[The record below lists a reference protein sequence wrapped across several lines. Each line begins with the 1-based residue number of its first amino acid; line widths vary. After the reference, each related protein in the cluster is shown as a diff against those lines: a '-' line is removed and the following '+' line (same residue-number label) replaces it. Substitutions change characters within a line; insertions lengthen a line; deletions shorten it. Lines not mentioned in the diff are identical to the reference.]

1 MIKNADKI
9 KKIPF
14 SAIILLILISILLMS
29 SKNMIMSS
37 ASYPCATKI
46 TSANAVVSASDV
58 SDSKTYN
65 EKISLPH
72 TFKHL
77 DARTPVT
84 VTTHVSLKADD
95 QIFIK
100 TVYSPAKVYLDGDL
114 IYEFG
119 KAENYPAFMKDPAT
133 ELYMISTDGYTGD
146 TELRIEY
153 LSPVTRSSLTIYPPI
168 YGAYKSLFFTLL
180 NTYKWS
186 FLIALLELCAGILF
200 VFISIL
206 LLYYDKDVCKMIF
219 HSGFFSFM
227 VGMWSI
233 GECNYTGVII
243 KNPTLLY
250 LCAFIGLFSQII
262 PLLHFC
268 KSAVGFKNP
277 RPIIIVAEII
287 TILDILACILQLSGT
302 LAFSQSMYV
311 FHIILPITLCFLTA
325 YIAYEFVHNQNNRAK
340 RLMIPVGILAI
351 ASCAEIINYFT
362 KIMSSLSLLSQIGTI
377 IFIVIMGN
385 IMGLNISDMVK
396 MKKENEKLVFDM
408 NLLENSLAEQKRYN
422 TMITRNEEITRKQ
435 RHDLRHQLV
444 VIKEL
449 AKDTNPTLTEY
460 LDSLIHSI
468 PHAPKKYCENKAVNS
483 IISHYGAICANES
496 IALETKLNVP
506 ESEDS
511 VLDNDLCLVFG
522 NLIENAIEA
531 CRRLDNDGCFI
542 RLSADIR
549 YKTLIITMD
558 NSFDGHFKIR
568 DGKYLSSKRNDFGIG
583 LSSIQSVAQKY
594 GGDTEFVAKNRV
606 FQSSL
611 YFQIYTHSIK

>member
-1 MIKNADKI
+1 MIKNTDKI

-14 SAIILLILISILLMS
+14 SAIILLILISVLLMS
-29 SKNMIMSS
+29 SKKMIMSS
-37 ASYPCATKI
+37 ANYPYATKI

-65 EKISLPH
+65 EEISLPH

-133 ELYMISTDGYTGD
+133 EQYMISTDGYTGD
-146 TELRIEY
+146 TELRIKY

-168 YGAYKSLFFTLL
+168 YGAYKSLLFTLL

-219 HSGFFSFM
+219 HFGFFSFM
-227 VGMWSI
+227 VGMWST
-233 GECNYTGVII
+233 GECNYTGVLV

-287 TILDILACILQLSGT
+287 TILNILACILQLSGT

-340 RLMIPVGILAI
+340 RLMIPVGILAV

-449 AKDTNPTLTEY
+449 AGDTNPTLTEY

-522 NLIENAIEA
+522 NMIENAIEA

-594 GGDTEFVAKNRV
+594 GGDTEFVAKNGV

>member
-1 MIKNADKI
+1 
-9 KKIPF
+9 
-14 SAIILLILISILLMS
+14 
-29 SKNMIMSS
+29 
-37 ASYPCATKI
+37 
-46 TSANAVVSASDV
+46 
-58 SDSKTYN
+58 
-65 EKISLPH
+65 
-72 TFKHL
+72 
-77 DARTPVT
+77 
-84 VTTHVSLKADD
+84 
-95 QIFIK
+95 
-100 TVYSPAKVYLDGDL
+100 
-114 IYEFG
+114 
-119 KAENYPAFMKDPAT
+119 MKDPAT

-219 HSGFFSFM
+219 HFGFFSFM
-227 VGMWSI
+227 VGIWSI

-250 LCAFIGLFSQII
+250 LCAFIGLFSQMI

-340 RLMIPVGILAI
+340 RLMIPVGILAV
-351 ASCAEIINYFT
+351 ASCAEIINYLT

-396 MKKENEKLVFDM
+396 MKKENEKLVFDV
-408 NLLENSLAEQKRYN
+408 NLLENSLAEQKKYN

-531 CRRLDNDGCFI
+531 CRRQDNDGCFI
-542 RLSADIR
+542 RLNADIR

-594 GGDTEFVAKNRV
+594 GGDTEFVAKNGV

>member
-1 MIKNADKI
+1 MIINTDKI

-14 SAIILLILISILLMS
+14 SAIILLILISVLLMS
-29 SKNMIMSS
+29 SKKMIMSS
-37 ASYPCATKI
+37 ANYPYATKI

-65 EKISLPH
+65 EEISLPH

-146 TELRIEY
+146 TELRIKY

-180 NTYKWS
+180 NIYKWS
-186 FLIALLELCAGILF
+186 FLIAILELCAGILF

-219 HSGFFSFM
+219 HFGFFSFM
-227 VGMWSI
+227 VGMWST
-233 GECNYTGVII
+233 GECNYTGVLV

-287 TILDILACILQLSGT
+287 TILNILACILQLSGT

-340 RLMIPVGILAI
+340 RLMIPVGILAV

-449 AKDTNPTLTEY
+449 AGDTNPTLTEY

-594 GGDTEFVAKNRV
+594 GGDTEFVAKNGV

>member
-1 MIKNADKI
+1 MIINTDKI

-14 SAIILLILISILLMS
+14 SAIILLILISVLLMS
-29 SKNMIMSS
+29 SKKMIMSS
-37 ASYPCATKI
+37 ANYPYATKI

-65 EKISLPH
+65 EEISLPH

-133 ELYMISTDGYTGD
+133 EQYMISTDGYTGD
-146 TELRIEY
+146 TELRIKY

-168 YGAYKSLFFTLL
+168 YGAYKSLLFTLL

-219 HSGFFSFM
+219 HFGFFSFM
-227 VGMWSI
+227 VGMWST
-233 GECNYTGVII
+233 GECNYTGVLV

-287 TILDILACILQLSGT
+287 TILNILACILQLSGT

-340 RLMIPVGILAI
+340 RLMIPVGILAV

-408 NLLENSLAEQKRYN
+408 NLLENSLAEQKKYN

-449 AKDTNPTLTEY
+449 AGDTNPTLTEY

-496 IALETKLNVP
+496 IALETKLNVT

-522 NLIENAIEA
+522 NMIENAIEA

-594 GGDTEFVAKNRV
+594 GGDTEFVAKNGV

>member
-1 MIKNADKI
+1 MIKNTDKI

-14 SAIILLILISILLMS
+14 SAIILIILISVLLMS
-29 SKNMIMSS
+29 SKKMIMSS
-37 ASYPCATKI
+37 ANYPYATKI

-65 EKISLPH
+65 EEISLPH

-133 ELYMISTDGYTGD
+133 EQYMISTDGYTGD
-146 TELRIEY
+146 TELRIKY

-168 YGAYKSLFFTLL
+168 YGAYKSLLFTLL

-219 HSGFFSFM
+219 HFGFFSFM
-227 VGMWSI
+227 VGMWST
-233 GECNYTGVII
+233 GECNYTGVLV

-287 TILDILACILQLSGT
+287 TILNILACILQLSGT

-340 RLMIPVGILAI
+340 RLMIPVGILAV

-449 AKDTNPTLTEY
+449 AGDTNPTLTEY

-522 NLIENAIEA
+522 NMIENAIEA

-594 GGDTEFVAKNRV
+594 GGDTEFVAKNGV

>member
-1 MIKNADKI
+1 MIKNTDKI

-14 SAIILLILISILLMS
+14 SAIILLILISVLLMS
-29 SKNMIMSS
+29 SKKMIMSS
-37 ASYPCATKI
+37 ANYPYATKI

-65 EKISLPH
+65 EEISLPH

-133 ELYMISTDGYTGD
+133 EQYMISTDGYTGD
-146 TELRIEY
+146 TELRIKY

-168 YGAYKSLFFTLL
+168 YGAYKSLLFTLL

-186 FLIALLELCAGILF
+186 FLIAILELCAGILF

-219 HSGFFSFM
+219 HFGFFSFM
-227 VGMWSI
+227 VGMCSI
-233 GECNYTGVII
+233 GECNYTGFLV

-287 TILDILACILQLSGT
+287 TILNILACILQLSGT

-340 RLMIPVGILAI
+340 RLMIPVGILAV
-351 ASCAEIINYFT
+351 ASCAEIINYLT

-408 NLLENSLAEQKRYN
+408 NLLENSLAEQKKYN

-449 AKDTNPTLTEY
+449 AGDTNPTLTEY

-496 IALETKLNVP
+496 ISLETKLNVP

-594 GGDTEFVAKNRV
+594 GGDTEFVAKNGV

>member
-1 MIKNADKI
+1 MIINTDKI

-14 SAIILLILISILLMS
+14 SAIILLILISVLLMS
-29 SKNMIMSS
+29 SKKMIMSS
-37 ASYPCATKI
+37 ANYPYATKI

-65 EKISLPH
+65 EEISLPH

-133 ELYMISTDGYTGD
+133 EQYMISTDGYTGD
-146 TELRIEY
+146 TELRIKY

-168 YGAYKSLFFTLL
+168 YGAYKSLLFTLL

-186 FLIALLELCAGILF
+186 FLIAILELCAGILF

-219 HSGFFSFM
+219 HFGFFSFM
-227 VGMWSI
+227 VGMWST
-233 GECNYTGVII
+233 GECNYTGVLV

-287 TILDILACILQLSGT
+287 TILNILACILQLSGT

-340 RLMIPVGILAI
+340 RLMIPVGILAV

-449 AKDTNPTLTEY
+449 AGDTNPTLTEY

-522 NLIENAIEA
+522 NMIENAIEA

-542 RLSADIR
+542 RLSADTR

-594 GGDTEFVAKNRV
+594 GGDTEFVAKNGV

>member
-1 MIKNADKI
+1 MIKNTDKI

-14 SAIILLILISILLMS
+14 SAIILLILISVLLMS
-29 SKNMIMSS
+29 SKKMIMSS
-37 ASYPCATKI
+37 ANYPYATKI

-65 EKISLPH
+65 EEISLPH

-133 ELYMISTDGYTGD
+133 EQYMISTDGYTGD
-146 TELRIEY
+146 TELRIKY

-219 HSGFFSFM
+219 HFGFFSFM
-227 VGMWSI
+227 VGMWST
-233 GECNYTGVII
+233 GECNYTGVLV

-287 TILDILACILQLSGT
+287 TILNILACILQLSGT

-340 RLMIPVGILAI
+340 RLMIPVGILAV

-449 AKDTNPTLTEY
+449 AGDTNPTLTEY

-594 GGDTEFVAKNRV
+594 GGDTEFVAKNGV

>member
-1 MIKNADKI
+1 MKITSII
-9 KKIPF
+9 KKLPF
-14 SAIILLILISILLMS
+14 SVIILLIVSSILLIS
-29 SKNMIMSS
+29 SKNMIMSH
-37 ASYPCATKI
+37 ASYPSATSI
-46 TSANAVVSASDV
+46 TTASAVVEAADTSDT
-58 SDSKTYN
+58 STYN
-65 EKISLPH
+65 DEITLPH
-72 TFKHL
+72 TFRHL
-77 DARTPVT
+77 ASRTHVT
-84 VTTHVSLKADD
+84 VTANISLKADD
-95 QIFIK
+95 QILLK

-133 ELYMISTDGYTGD
+133 ELYMISTDGYNGD

-180 NTYKWS
+180 KTYKWS
-186 FLIALLELCAGILF
+186 FFIALLELAAGILF
-200 VFISIL
+200 IFIALL
-206 LLYYDKDVCKMIF
+206 LLYYDMDVCKMIF
-219 HSGFFSFM
+219 HFGFFSLM

-243 KNPTLLY
+243 KNPTFLY

-262 PLLHFC
+262 PLLYFC

-277 RPIIIVAEII
+277 KPITIVTEII
-287 TILDILACILQLSGT
+287 TILDILACILQLCGII
-302 LAFSQSMYV
+302 AFSQSMYV
-311 FHIILPITLCFLTA
+311 FHAILPVTLCLLTA
-325 YIAYEFVHNQNNRAK
+325 YIIYEFVHNQNNRAK
-340 RLMIPVGILAI
+340 RLMIPVGILA
-351 ASCAEIINYFT
+351 ASSCAEIINYLT
-362 KIMSSLSLLSQIGTI
+362 KIVSSLSLLSQIGTI

-408 NLLENSLAEQKRYN
+408 NLLENSLAEQKKYN
-422 TMITRNEEITRKQ
+422 AMIAKNEEITKKQ
-435 RHDLRHQLV
+435 RHDLRHQLI

-449 AKDTNPTLTEY
+449 AGNKNPSLTEY

-468 PHAPKKYCENKAVNS
+468 PHVPKKYCENKTVNS
-483 IISHYGAICANES
+483 IISHYAAICADEA
-496 IALETKLNVP
+496 IMLETKLNVP
-506 ESEDS
+506 ESDNP

-531 CRRLDNDGCFI
+531 CRRMDNSGCFI
-542 RLSADIR
+542 RLNADIR

-558 NSFDGHFKIR
+558 NSFDGHFTVR
-568 DGKYLSSKRNDFGIG
+568 NGKYISSKRNDVGIG
-583 LSSIQSVAQKY
+583 LSSIRSVAVKY
-594 GGDTEFVAKNRV
+594 GGNTEFKTKDDV

-611 YFQIYTHSIK
+611 YFQLYK

>member
-1 MIKNADKI
+1 MIINTDKI

-14 SAIILLILISILLMS
+14 SAIILLILISVLLMS
-29 SKNMIMSS
+29 SKKMIMSS
-37 ASYPCATKI
+37 ANYPYATKI

-65 EKISLPH
+65 EEISLPH

-133 ELYMISTDGYTGD
+133 EQYMISTDGYTGD
-146 TELRIEY
+146 TELRIKY

-168 YGAYKSLFFTLL
+168 YGAYKSLLFTLL

-219 HSGFFSFM
+219 HFGFFSFM
-227 VGMWSI
+227 VGMWST
-233 GECNYTGVII
+233 GECNYTGVLV

-287 TILDILACILQLSGT
+287 TILNILACILQLSGT

-340 RLMIPVGILAI
+340 RLMIPVGILAV

-449 AKDTNPTLTEY
+449 AGDTNPTLTEY

-522 NLIENAIEA
+522 NMIENAIEA

-594 GGDTEFVAKNRV
+594 GGDTEFVAKNGV

>member
-1 MIKNADKI
+1 MIKNTDKI

-14 SAIILLILISILLMS
+14 SAIILLILISVLLMS
-29 SKNMIMSS
+29 SKKMIMSS
-37 ASYPCATKI
+37 ANYPYATKI

-65 EKISLPH
+65 EEISLPH

-133 ELYMISTDGYTGD
+133 EQYMISTDGYTGD
-146 TELRIEY
+146 TELRIKY

-168 YGAYKSLFFTLL
+168 YGAYKSLLFTLL

-219 HSGFFSFM
+219 HFGFFSFM
-227 VGMWSI
+227 VGMWST
-233 GECNYTGVII
+233 GECNYTGVLV

-287 TILDILACILQLSGT
+287 TILNILACILQLSGT
-302 LAFSQSMYV
+302 LTFSQSMYV

-340 RLMIPVGILAI
+340 RLMIPVGILAV
-351 ASCAEIINYFT
+351 ASCAEIINYLT

-408 NLLENSLAEQKRYN
+408 NLLENSLAEQKKYN

-449 AKDTNPTLTEY
+449 AGDTNPTLTEY

-483 IISHYGAICANES
+483 IISHYGAICASES
-496 IALETKLNVP
+496 IALETKLNIP

-594 GGDTEFVAKNRV
+594 GGDTEFVAKNGV

>member
-1 MIKNADKI
+1 MIKNTDKI

-14 SAIILLILISILLMS
+14 SSIILLILISVLLMS
-29 SKNMIMSS
+29 SKKMIMSS
-37 ASYPCATKI
+37 ANYPYATKI

-65 EKISLPH
+65 EEISLPH

-146 TELRIEY
+146 TELRIKY

-186 FLIALLELCAGILF
+186 FLIAILELCAGILF

-219 HSGFFSFM
+219 HFGFFSFM

-233 GECNYTGVII
+233 GECNYTGVLV

-287 TILDILACILQLSGT
+287 TILNILACILQLSGT

-340 RLMIPVGILAI
+340 RLMIPVGILAV

-449 AKDTNPTLTEY
+449 AGDTNPTLTEY

-483 IISHYGAICANES
+483 IISHYGAICASES

-594 GGDTEFVAKNRV
+594 GGDTEFVAKNGV

>member
-1 MIKNADKI
+1 MIINTDKI

-14 SAIILLILISILLMS
+14 SAIILLILISVLLMS
-29 SKNMIMSS
+29 SKKMIMSS
-37 ASYPCATKI
+37 ANYPYATKI

-65 EKISLPH
+65 EEISLPH

-133 ELYMISTDGYTGD
+133 EQYMISTDGYTGD
-146 TELRIEY
+146 TELRIKY

-168 YGAYKSLFFTLL
+168 YGAYKSLLFTLL

-219 HSGFFSFM
+219 HFGFFSFM
-227 VGMWSI
+227 VGMWST
-233 GECNYTGVII
+233 GECNYTGVLV

-287 TILDILACILQLSGT
+287 TILNILACILQLSGT

-340 RLMIPVGILAI
+340 RLMIPVGILAV

-449 AKDTNPTLTEY
+449 AGDTNPTLTEY

-522 NLIENAIEA
+522 NMIENAIEA

-583 LSSIQSVAQKY
+583 LSSIQSIAQKY
-594 GGDTEFVAKNRV
+594 GGDTEFVAKNGV

>member
-1 MIKNADKI
+1 MIKNTDKI

-14 SAIILLILISILLMS
+14 SAIILLILISVLLMS
-29 SKNMIMSS
+29 SKKMIMSS
-37 ASYPCATKI
+37 ANYPYATKI

-65 EKISLPH
+65 EEISLPH

-146 TELRIEY
+146 TELRIKY

-168 YGAYKSLFFTLL
+168 YGAYKSLLFTLL

-219 HSGFFSFM
+219 HFGFFSFM
-227 VGMWSI
+227 VGMWST
-233 GECNYTGVII
+233 GECNYTGVLV

-287 TILDILACILQLSGT
+287 TILNILACILQLSGT

-311 FHIILPITLCFLTA
+311 FHTILPITLCFLTA

-340 RLMIPVGILAI
+340 RLMIPVGILAV

-408 NLLENSLAEQKRYN
+408 NLLENSLAEQKKYN

-449 AKDTNPTLTEY
+449 AGDTNPTLTEY

-522 NLIENAIEA
+522 NMIENAIEA

-594 GGDTEFVAKNRV
+594 GGDTEFVAKNGV

>member
-1 MIKNADKI
+1 MIINTDKI

-14 SAIILLILISILLMS
+14 SAIILLILISVLLMS
-29 SKNMIMSS
+29 SKKMIMSS
-37 ASYPCATKI
+37 ANYPYATKI

-65 EKISLPH
+65 EEISLPH

-133 ELYMISTDGYTGD
+133 EQYMISTDGYTGD
-146 TELRIEY
+146 TELRIKY

-168 YGAYKSLFFTLL
+168 YGAYKSLLFTLL

-219 HSGFFSFM
+219 HFGFFSFM
-227 VGMWSI
+227 VGMWST
-233 GECNYTGVII
+233 GECNYTGVLV

-287 TILDILACILQLSGT
+287 TILNILACILQLSGT

-340 RLMIPVGILAI
+340 RLMIPVGILAV

-449 AKDTNPTLTEY
+449 AGDTNPTLTEY

-496 IALETKLNVP
+496 IALETKLNVT

-522 NLIENAIEA
+522 NMIENAIEA

-594 GGDTEFVAKNRV
+594 GGDTEFVAKNGV

>member
-1 MIKNADKI
+1 MIKNTDKI

-14 SAIILLILISILLMS
+14 SAIILLILISVLLMS
-29 SKNMIMSS
+29 SKKMIMSS
-37 ASYPCATKI
+37 ANYPYATKI

-65 EKISLPH
+65 EEISLPH

-146 TELRIEY
+146 TELRIKY

-168 YGAYKSLFFTLL
+168 YGAYKSLLFTLL

-186 FLIALLELCAGILF
+186 FLIAILELCAGILF

-219 HSGFFSFM
+219 HFGFFSFM
-227 VGMWSI
+227 FGMWSI
-233 GECNYTGVII
+233 GECNYTGVLV

-287 TILDILACILQLSGT
+287 TILNILACILQLSGT

-340 RLMIPVGILAI
+340 RLMIPVGILAV
-351 ASCAEIINYFT
+351 ASCAEIINYLT

-408 NLLENSLAEQKRYN
+408 NLLENSLAEQKKYN

-449 AKDTNPTLTEY
+449 AGDTNPTLTEY

-483 IISHYGAICANES
+483 IISHYGAICASES

-568 DGKYLSSKRNDFGIG
+568 DGKYISSKRNDFGIG

-594 GGDTEFVAKNRV
+594 GGDAEFVAKNGV

>member
-1 MIKNADKI
+1 MIINTDKI

-14 SAIILLILISILLMS
+14 SAIILLILISVLLMS
-29 SKNMIMSS
+29 SKKMIMSS
-37 ASYPCATKI
+37 ANYPYATKI

-65 EKISLPH
+65 EEISLPH

-133 ELYMISTDGYTGD
+133 EQYMISTDGYTGD
-146 TELRIEY
+146 TELRIKY

-168 YGAYKSLFFTLL
+168 YGAYKSLLFTLL

-186 FLIALLELCAGILF
+186 FLIAILELCAGILF

-219 HSGFFSFM
+219 HFGFFSFM

-233 GECNYTGVII
+233 GECNYTGVLV

-287 TILDILACILQLSGT
+287 TILNILACILQLSGT

-340 RLMIPVGILAI
+340 RLMIPVGILAV
-351 ASCAEIINYFT
+351 ASCAEIINYLT

-408 NLLENSLAEQKRYN
+408 NLLENSLAEQKKYN

-449 AKDTNPTLTEY
+449 AGDTNPTLTEY

-483 IISHYGAICANES
+483 IISHYGAICASES
-496 IALETKLNVP
+496 ISLETKLNVP

-594 GGDTEFVAKNRV
+594 GGDTEFVAKNGV

>member
-1 MIKNADKI
+1 MIKNTDKI

-14 SAIILLILISILLMS
+14 SAIILLILISVLLMS
-29 SKNMIMSS
+29 SKKMIMSS
-37 ASYPCATKI
+37 ANYPYATKI

-65 EKISLPH
+65 EEISLPH

-146 TELRIEY
+146 TELRIKY

-180 NTYKWS
+180 NIYKWS
-186 FLIALLELCAGILF
+186 FLIAILELCAGILF

-219 HSGFFSFM
+219 HFGFFSFM

-233 GECNYTGVII
+233 GECNYTGVLV

-287 TILDILACILQLSGT
+287 TILNILACILQLSGT

-340 RLMIPVGILAI
+340 RLMIPVGILAV
-351 ASCAEIINYFT
+351 ASCAEIINYLT

-408 NLLENSLAEQKRYN
+408 NLLENSLAEQKKYN

-449 AKDTNPTLTEY
+449 AGDTNPTLTEY

-496 IALETKLNVP
+496 ISLETKLNVP
-506 ESEDS
+506 ESDNP

-531 CRRLDNDGCFI
+531 CRRLNNSGCFI
-542 RLSADIR
+542 RLNADIR

-558 NSFDGHFKIR
+558 NSFDGHFTVR
-568 DGKYLSSKRNDFGIG
+568 NGKYISSKRNDVGIG
-583 LSSIQSVAQKY
+583 LSSIRSVAVKY
-594 GGDTEFVAKNRV
+594 GGETEFKTNDDV

-611 YFQIYTHSIK
+611 YFQLYK

>member
-1 MIKNADKI
+1 MIKNTDKI

-14 SAIILLILISILLMS
+14 SAIILLILISVLLMS
-29 SKNMIMSS
+29 SKKMIMSS
-37 ASYPCATKI
+37 ANYPYATKI

-65 EKISLPH
+65 EEISLPH

-133 ELYMISTDGYTGD
+133 EQYMISTDGYTGD
-146 TELRIEY
+146 TELRIKY

-168 YGAYKSLFFTLL
+168 YGAYKSLLFTLL

-186 FLIALLELCAGILF
+186 FLIAILELCAGILF

-219 HSGFFSFM
+219 HFGFFSFM
-227 VGMWSI
+227 FGMWSI
-233 GECNYTGVII
+233 GECNYTGVLV

-287 TILDILACILQLSGT
+287 TILNILACILQLSGT

-340 RLMIPVGILAI
+340 RLMIPVGILAV
-351 ASCAEIINYFT
+351 ASCAEIINYLT

-408 NLLENSLAEQKRYN
+408 NLLENSLAEQKKYN

-449 AKDTNPTLTEY
+449 AGDTNPTLTEY

-496 IALETKLNVP
+496 ISLETKLNVP

-511 VLDNDLCLVFG
+511 ILDNDLCLVFG

-594 GGDTEFVAKNRV
+594 GGDTEFVAKNGV

>member
-1 MIKNADKI
+1 MIINTDKI

-14 SAIILLILISILLMS
+14 SAIILLILISVLLMS
-29 SKNMIMSS
+29 SKKMIMSS
-37 ASYPCATKI
+37 ANYPYATKI

-65 EKISLPH
+65 EEISLPH

-133 ELYMISTDGYTGD
+133 EQYMISTDGYTGD
-146 TELRIEY
+146 TELRIKY

-168 YGAYKSLFFTLL
+168 YGAYKSLLFTLL

-219 HSGFFSFM
+219 HFGFFSFM
-227 VGMWSI
+227 VGMWST
-233 GECNYTGVII
+233 GECNYTGVLV

-287 TILDILACILQLSGT
+287 TILNILACILQLSGT

-340 RLMIPVGILAI
+340 RLMIPVGILAV

-449 AKDTNPTLTEY
+449 AGDTNPTLTEY

-594 GGDTEFVAKNRV
+594 GGDTEFVAKNGV

>member
-1 MIKNADKI
+1 MIKNTDKI

-14 SAIILLILISILLMS
+14 SAIILLILISVLLMS
-29 SKNMIMSS
+29 SKKMIMSS
-37 ASYPCATKI
+37 ANYPYATKI

-65 EKISLPH
+65 EEISLPH

-133 ELYMISTDGYTGD
+133 EQYMISTDGYTGD
-146 TELRIEY
+146 TELRIKY

-168 YGAYKSLFFTLL
+168 YGAYKSLLFTLL

-219 HSGFFSFM
+219 HFGFFSFM
-227 VGMWSI
+227 VGMWST
-233 GECNYTGVII
+233 GECNYTGVLV

-287 TILDILACILQLSGT
+287 TILNILACILQLSGT

-340 RLMIPVGILAI
+340 RLMIPVGILAV

-449 AKDTNPTLTEY
+449 AGDTNPTLTEY

-522 NLIENAIEA
+522 NMIENAIEA

-583 LSSIQSVAQKY
+583 LSSIQSIAQKY
-594 GGDTEFVAKNRV
+594 GGDTEFVAKNGV

>member
-1 MIKNADKI
+1 MIINTDKI

-14 SAIILLILISILLMS
+14 SAIILLILISVLLMS
-29 SKNMIMSS
+29 SKKMIMSS
-37 ASYPCATKI
+37 ANYPYATKI

-65 EKISLPH
+65 EEISLPH

-146 TELRIEY
+146 TELRIKY

-168 YGAYKSLFFTLL
+168 YGAYKSLLFTLL

-186 FLIALLELCAGILF
+186 FLIAILELCAGILF

-219 HSGFFSFM
+219 HFGFFSFM
-227 VGMWSI
+227 FGMWSI
-233 GECNYTGVII
+233 GECNYTGVLV

-287 TILDILACILQLSGT
+287 TILNILACILQLSGT

-340 RLMIPVGILAI
+340 RLMIPVGILAV

-449 AKDTNPTLTEY
+449 AGDTNPTLTEY

-594 GGDTEFVAKNRV
+594 GGDTEFVAKNGV

>member
-1 MIKNADKI
+1 MIKITDKI

-14 SAIILLILISILLMS
+14 SAIILLILISVLLMS
-29 SKNMIMSS
+29 SKNMIMSH
-37 ASYPCATKI
+37 ASYPNATKI
-46 TSANAVVSASDV
+46 TSANAVVEASDE
-58 SDSKTYN
+58 SDSKSCNGEIT
-65 EKISLPH
+65 LPH
-72 TFKHL
+72 TFRHL

-119 KAENYPAFMKDPAT
+119 RTENYPAFMKDPAT
-133 ELYMISTDGYTGD
+133 ELYMLSTDGYTGD

-153 LSPVTRSSLTIYPPI
+153 LSPVTRSSLTVYPPI

-180 NTYKWS
+180 NTYKLS
-186 FLIALLELCAGILF
+186 FFIAILELAAGILF
-200 VFISIL
+200 VFIAFL

-219 HSGFFSFM
+219 HFGFFSFM

-233 GECNYTGVII
+233 GECNYTGIII

-262 PLLHFC
+262 PLLYFC
-268 KSAVGFKNP
+268 KNAVGFKNP

-311 FHIILPITLCFLTA
+311 FHIILPVTLCFLTA
-325 YIAYEFVHNQNNRAK
+325 YIIYEFVHNQNTRAK
-340 RLMIPVGILAI
+340 RLMIPVGILAV
-351 ASCAEIINYFT
+351 ASCAEIINYLT
-362 KIMSSLSLLSQIGTI
+362 RIMSSLSLLSQIGTI

-408 NLLENSLAEQKRYN
+408 NLLENSLAEQKKYN

-449 AKDTNPTLTEY
+449 AGDKNPALTEY

-483 IISHYGAICANES
+483 IISHYGAICENES
-496 IALETKLNVP
+496 IPLETKLNVP

-531 CRRLDNDGCFI
+531 CRRLDNGSCFI
-542 RLSADIR
+542 HLNADVR

-594 GGDTEFVAKNRV
+594 GGDTEFVAKNGV

>member
-1 MIKNADKI
+1 MIINTDKI

-14 SAIILLILISILLMS
+14 SAIILLILISVLLMS
-29 SKNMIMSS
+29 SKKMIMSS
-37 ASYPCATKI
+37 ANYPYATKI

-65 EKISLPH
+65 EEISLPH

-133 ELYMISTDGYTGD
+133 EQYMISTDGYTGD
-146 TELRIEY
+146 TELRIKY

-168 YGAYKSLFFTLL
+168 YGAYKSLLFTLL

-186 FLIALLELCAGILF
+186 FLIAILELCAGILF

-219 HSGFFSFM
+219 HFGFFSFM
-227 VGMWSI
+227 FGMWSI
-233 GECNYTGVII
+233 GECNYTGVLV

-287 TILDILACILQLSGT
+287 TILNILACILQLSGT

-340 RLMIPVGILAI
+340 RLMIPVGILAV
-351 ASCAEIINYFT
+351 ASCAEIINYLT

-408 NLLENSLAEQKRYN
+408 NLLENSLAEQKKYN

-449 AKDTNPTLTEY
+449 AGDTNPTLTEY

-496 IALETKLNVP
+496 ISLETKLNVP

-511 VLDNDLCLVFG
+511 ILDNDLCLVFG

-594 GGDTEFVAKNRV
+594 GGDTEFVAKNGV

>member
-1 MIKNADKI
+1 MIINTDKI

-14 SAIILLILISILLMS
+14 SAIILLILISVLLMS
-29 SKNMIMSS
+29 SKKMIMSS
-37 ASYPCATKI
+37 ANYPYATKI

-65 EKISLPH
+65 EEISLPH

-133 ELYMISTDGYTGD
+133 EQYMISTDGYTGD
-146 TELRIEY
+146 TELRIKY

-168 YGAYKSLFFTLL
+168 YGAYKSLLFTLL

-219 HSGFFSFM
+219 HFGFFSFM
-227 VGMWSI
+227 VGMWST
-233 GECNYTGVII
+233 GECNYTGVLV

-287 TILDILACILQLSGT
+287 TILNILACILQLSGT

-340 RLMIPVGILAI
+340 RLMIPVGILAV

-408 NLLENSLAEQKRYN
+408 NLLENSLAEQKKYN

-449 AKDTNPTLTEY
+449 AGDTNPTLTEY

-522 NLIENAIEA
+522 NMIENAIEA

-568 DGKYLSSKRNDFGIG
+568 DGKYISSKRNDFGIG

-594 GGDTEFVAKNRV
+594 GGDTEFVAKNGV

>member
-1 MIKNADKI
+1 MIINTDKI

-14 SAIILLILISILLMS
+14 SAIILLILISVLLMS
-29 SKNMIMSS
+29 SKKMIMSS
-37 ASYPCATKI
+37 ANYPYATKI
-46 TSANAVVSASDV
+46 TSANAVVSASDM

-65 EKISLPH
+65 EEISLPH

-133 ELYMISTDGYTGD
+133 EQYMISTDGYTGD
-146 TELRIEY
+146 TELRIKY

-168 YGAYKSLFFTLL
+168 YGAYKSLLFTLL

-219 HSGFFSFM
+219 HFGFFSFM
-227 VGMWSI
+227 VGMWST
-233 GECNYTGVII
+233 GECNYTGVLV

-287 TILDILACILQLSGT
+287 TILNILACILQLSGT

-340 RLMIPVGILAI
+340 RLMIPVGILAV

-449 AKDTNPTLTEY
+449 AGDTNPTLTEY

-522 NLIENAIEA
+522 NMIENAIEA

-594 GGDTEFVAKNRV
+594 GGDTEFVAKNGV

>member
-1 MIKNADKI
+1 MIKNTDKI

-14 SAIILLILISILLMS
+14 SAIILLILISVLLMS
-29 SKNMIMSS
+29 SKKMIMSS
-37 ASYPCATKI
+37 ANYPYATKI

-65 EKISLPH
+65 EEISLPH

-133 ELYMISTDGYTGD
+133 EQYMISTDGYTGD
-146 TELRIEY
+146 TELRIKY

-168 YGAYKSLFFTLL
+168 YGAYKSLLFTLL

-186 FLIALLELCAGILF
+186 FLIAILELCAGILF

-219 HSGFFSFM
+219 HFGFFSFM

-233 GECNYTGVII
+233 GECNYTGVLV

-287 TILDILACILQLSGT
+287 TILNILACILQLSGT

-340 RLMIPVGILAI
+340 RLMIPVGILAV

-408 NLLENSLAEQKRYN
+408 NLLENSLAEQKKYN

-435 RHDLRHQLV
+435 RHRQ
-444 VIKEL
+444 
-449 AKDTNPTLTEY
+449 
-460 LDSLIHSI
+460 
-468 PHAPKKYCENKAVNS
+468 
-483 IISHYGAICANES
+483 
-496 IALETKLNVP
+496 
-506 ESEDS
+506 
-511 VLDNDLCLVFG
+511 
-522 NLIENAIEA
+522 
-531 CRRLDNDGCFI
+531 
-542 RLSADIR
+542 
-549 YKTLIITMD
+549 
-558 NSFDGHFKIR
+558 
-568 DGKYLSSKRNDFGIG
+568 
-583 LSSIQSVAQKY
+583 
-594 GGDTEFVAKNRV
+594 
-606 FQSSL
+606 
-611 YFQIYTHSIK
+611 

>member
-1 MIKNADKI
+1 MIKNTDKI

-14 SAIILLILISILLMS
+14 SAIILLILISVLLMS
-29 SKNMIMSS
+29 SKKMIMSS
-37 ASYPCATKI
+37 ANYPYATKI

-65 EKISLPH
+65 EEISLPH

-146 TELRIEY
+146 TELRIKY

-180 NTYKWS
+180 NIYKWS
-186 FLIALLELCAGILF
+186 FLIAILELCAGILF

-219 HSGFFSFM
+219 HFGFFSFM
-227 VGMWSI
+227 FGMWSI
-233 GECNYTGVII
+233 GECNYTGVLV

-287 TILDILACILQLSGT
+287 TILNILACILQLSGT

-340 RLMIPVGILAI
+340 RLMIPVGILAV
-351 ASCAEIINYFT
+351 ASCAEIINYLT

-408 NLLENSLAEQKRYN
+408 NLLENSLAEQKKYN

-449 AKDTNPTLTEY
+449 AGDTNPTLTEY

-483 IISHYGAICANES
+483 IISHYGAICASES
-496 IALETKLNVP
+496 ISLETKLNVP

-594 GGDTEFVAKNRV
+594 GGDTEFVAKNGV

>member
-1 MIKNADKI
+1 MIKNTDKI

-14 SAIILLILISILLMS
+14 SAIILLILISVLLMS
-29 SKNMIMSS
+29 SKKMIMSS
-37 ASYPCATKI
+37 ANYPYATKI

-65 EKISLPH
+65 EEISLPH

-133 ELYMISTDGYTGD
+133 EQYMISTDGYTGD
-146 TELRIEY
+146 TELRIKY

-168 YGAYKSLFFTLL
+168 YGAYKSLLFTLL

-219 HSGFFSFM
+219 HFGFFSFM
-227 VGMWSI
+227 VGMWST
-233 GECNYTGVII
+233 GECNYTGVLV

-287 TILDILACILQLSGT
+287 TILNILACILQLSGT

-340 RLMIPVGILAI
+340 RLMIPVGILAV

-449 AKDTNPTLTEY
+449 AGDTNPTLTEY
-460 LDSLIHSI
+460 LNSLIHSI

-522 NLIENAIEA
+522 NMIENAIEA

-594 GGDTEFVAKNRV
+594 GGDTEFVAKNGV

>member
-1 MIKNADKI
+1 MIINTDKI

-14 SAIILLILISILLMS
+14 SAIILLILISVLLMS
-29 SKNMIMSS
+29 SKKMIMSS
-37 ASYPCATKI
+37 ANYPYATKI

-65 EKISLPH
+65 EEISLPH

-133 ELYMISTDGYTGD
+133 EQYMISTDGYTGD
-146 TELRIEY
+146 TELRIKY

-168 YGAYKSLFFTLL
+168 YGAYKSLLFTLL

-219 HSGFFSFM
+219 HFGFFSFM
-227 VGMWSI
+227 VGMWST
-233 GECNYTGVII
+233 GECNYTGVLV

-287 TILDILACILQLSGT
+287 TILNILACILQLSGT

-340 RLMIPVGILAI
+340 RLMIPVGILAV

-449 AKDTNPTLTEY
+449 AGDTNPTLTEY

-522 NLIENAIEA
+522 NMIENAIEA

-542 RLSADIR
+542 RLSADTR

-594 GGDTEFVAKNRV
+594 GGDTEFVAKNGV

>member
-1 MIKNADKI
+1 MIINTDKI

-14 SAIILLILISILLMS
+14 SAIILLILISVLLMS
-29 SKNMIMSS
+29 SKKMIMSS
-37 ASYPCATKI
+37 ANYPYATKI

-65 EKISLPH
+65 EEISLPH

-146 TELRIEY
+146 TELRIKY

-186 FLIALLELCAGILF
+186 FLIAILELCAGILF

-219 HSGFFSFM
+219 HFGFFSFM
-227 VGMWSI
+227 FGMWSI
-233 GECNYTGVII
+233 GECNYTGVLV

-287 TILDILACILQLSGT
+287 TILNILACILQLSGT

-340 RLMIPVGILAI
+340 RLMIPVGILAV
-351 ASCAEIINYFT
+351 ASCAEIINYLT

-408 NLLENSLAEQKRYN
+408 NLLENSLAEQKKYN

-449 AKDTNPTLTEY
+449 AGDTNPTLTEY

-496 IALETKLNVP
+496 ISLETKLNVP

-594 GGDTEFVAKNRV
+594 GGDTEFVAKNGV